1 LTIRKK
7 TALITG
13 ITGQD
18 GAFLAKLLVER
29 EYRVVGVSR
38 NCGPSHRTGLRY
50 AGIDDGVELRSVDLA
65 DARCVTDLIS
75 ELSPDEV
82 YNLAADSSVANS
94 FAEPRRVFEF
104 NSLSVLNLLEAI
116 RTVRPTARFYQASS
130 SEMFAGSPVRPIVP
144 ELRLAPLSPYA
155 CSKAA
160 GHQLTAMYRD
170 CYGIFA
176 VGGILFNHESIL
188 RSESYF
194 VKKVIRS
201 AIRIRDGAQD
211 SMTLGNLD
219 VRRDIGLA
227 ERYVEAMWLM
237 LQQTDPRNYVI
248 CSGVSVRLREVVD
261 LVLRRLQLSGDVV
274 CSQRTNLR
282 PTDAADIYG
291 DPHPARAELGW
302 QYALHPLV
310 AIDWLLDEE
319 IGLPKKQIIG

>member
-1 LTIRKK
+1 M
-7 TALITG
+7 ITG

-18 GAFLAKLLVER
+18 GAFLARLLVER

-50 AGIDDGVELRSVDLA
+50 AGIDDCVELRTANLA
-65 DARCVTDLIS
+65 DAQCVTDLIS
-75 ELSPDEV
+75 ELAPDEV
-82 YNLAADSSVANS
+82 YNLAAESSVANS

-144 ELRLAPLSPYA
+144 DLRLAPLSPYG
-155 CSKAA
+155 CSKAT

-176 VGGILFNHESIL
+176 VGGILFNHESVL
-188 RSESYF
+188 RPETYF

-211 SMTLGNLD
+211 SMTLGNLN

-237 LQQTDPRNYVI
+237 LQQAEPRNYVI
-248 CSGVSVRLREVVD
+248 CSGVSVRLRDVVD
-261 LVLRRLQLSGDVV
+261 CILRRFQLSGDVV
-274 CSQRTNLR
+274 RSDPADLR
-282 PTDAADIYG
+282 LTDAADIYG
-291 DPHPARAELGW
+291 DPHPARTELGW
-302 QYALHPLV
+302 RYSLHPLE
-310 AIDWLLDEE
+310 AIDRLLDEE
-319 IGLPKKQIIG
+319 IGLPKKQSIG